1 MNNRRNIEYAS
12 DLDGTALV
20 RVPVGTQDAT
30 CTIERADYDFLIKNG
45 LSPHWGVSNGKYV
58 SAIKNGK
65 REYVARLMCMTS
77 GGQSIRY
84 KDGNPFNLRRSNL
97 QVMEKRPAPMTF
109 AATVGE
115 AA

>member
-1 MNNRRNIEYAS
+1 MSNRREIEYAT

-20 RVPVGTQDAT
+20 VVPVGTQEAT
-30 CTIERADYDFLIKNG
+30 CKIERTDYDFLIKNG

-58 SAIKNGK
+58 SAIKDGS
-65 REYVARLMCMTS
+65 REYVARLMCVAS
-77 GGQSIRY
+77 DGQSIRY

-97 QVMEKRPAPMTF
+97 QLMEKRVVPTAF
-109 AATVGE
+109 AAVGE